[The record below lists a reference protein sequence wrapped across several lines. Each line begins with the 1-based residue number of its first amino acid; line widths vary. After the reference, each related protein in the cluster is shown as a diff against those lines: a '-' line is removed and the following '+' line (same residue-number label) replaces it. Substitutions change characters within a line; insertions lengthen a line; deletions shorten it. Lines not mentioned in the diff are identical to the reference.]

1 MQVNGI
7 NSVLTGGAPR
17 VDPFNIFDVEFQK
30 FGATQKVKSPIAVGD
45 DSQGPSFIEVLQ
57 GAINDVQKTKNES
70 EQISYDYAMGKPID
84 VHTMMI
90 AIAKADIAMQ
100 LTSAVVSKT
109 ATSVNQLL
117 QTQI

>member
-1 MQVNGI
+1 MQINGVNSILSG
-7 NSVLTGGAPR
+7 VAPKA
-17 VDPFNIFDVEFQK
+17 DPFGMFDIEFQK
-30 FGATQKVKSPIAVGD
+30 AGKIPKTQAVDNGNVD
-45 DSQGPSFIEVLQ
+45 GPSFMEVLH
-57 GAINDVQKTKNES
+57 GAINDVQHMKNES
-70 EQISYDYAMGKPID
+70 EQISFDYAMGKPID

-90 AIAKADIAMQ
+90 AVAKADIAMQ

>member
-1 MQVNGI
+1 MQIDGI
-7 NSVLTGGAPR
+7 NTSVIRGGVPTM
-17 VDPFNIFDVEFQK
+17 DPFNVFDMQAAK
-30 FGATQKVKSPIAVGD
+30 FGQQPVKLKPNAD
-45 DSQGPSFIEVLQ
+45 APEGPSFMQVLQ
-57 GAINDVQKTKNES
+57 DAVNDVQKVKNDS
-70 EQISYDYAMGKPID
+70 EQISFDYAMGKPID

-90 AIAKADIAMQ
+90 AVAKADIAMQ

>member
-7 NSVLTGGAPR
+7 NSILSGTTPK
-17 VDPFNIFDVEFQK
+17 VDPFNVFDVEFQK
-30 FGATQKVKSPIAVGD
+30 FGATPKLQATTEAEASEE
-45 DSQGPSFIEVLQ
+45 PSFMQVLQ
-57 GAINDVQKTKNES
+57 GAINDVQKIKNDS
-70 EQISYDYAMGKPID
+70 EQISFDYATGKPID

-90 AIAKADIAMQ
+90 AVAKADIAMQ

>member
-1 MQVNGI
+1 MQINGI
-7 NSVLTGGAPR
+7 GVNSILHGGAPKL
-17 VDPFNIFDVEFQK
+17 DPMSGFDREFDTFGKLPKIAPTDMSNVE
-30 FGATQKVKSPIAVGD
+30 
-45 DSQGPSFIEVLQ
+45 GPSFMEVLH
-57 GAINDVQKTKNES
+57 GAINEVQHTKNEA
-70 EQISYDYAMGKPID
+70 EQISFDYATGKPID

-90 AIAKADIAMQ
+90 AVAKADIAMQ